1 MLHGFLSPLLQ
12 EHTIPSVQAFQMVR
26 SIVTL
31 APQWVSWRGQS
42 SLCWLTRWR
51 LPDVEL
57 NPSYVTSTANNCHH
71 NNL

>member
-12 EHTIPSVQAFQMVR
+12 ELTVPSVQAFQMV

-31 APQWVSWRGQS
+31 APHWVSWRAQS

-51 LPDVEL
+51 LPDVEQ